1 MLCGFVFY
9 LQFNIT
15 INKSP
20 IYVFWFL
27 MPNFYISA
35 SVKINLE
42 KNISLSRVPV
52 FWYALNQTHW
62 WLSLRVL
69 LEKIL
74 PLRIEPR
81 RMADLEIKSNY
92 TVSKVVHV
100 PLWYSETLVM
110 TALITWMQSG
120 SHLPKILLKLH
131 WLQSG
136 TCTTLIC
143 GDSNQGIWMQNGTYT
158 TPQK

>member
-1 MLCGFVFY
+1 
-9 LQFNIT
+9 
-15 INKSP
+15 
-20 IYVFWFL
+20 

-35 SVKINLE
+35 SAKINLE

-74 PLRIEPR
+74 SLRIEPR

-92 TVSKVVHV
+92 TVS
-100 PLWYSETLVM
+100 
-110 TALITWMQSG
+110 
-120 SHLPKILLKLH
+120 
-131 WLQSG
+131 
-136 TCTTLIC
+136 
-143 GDSNQGIWMQNGTYT
+143 
-158 TPQK
+158 